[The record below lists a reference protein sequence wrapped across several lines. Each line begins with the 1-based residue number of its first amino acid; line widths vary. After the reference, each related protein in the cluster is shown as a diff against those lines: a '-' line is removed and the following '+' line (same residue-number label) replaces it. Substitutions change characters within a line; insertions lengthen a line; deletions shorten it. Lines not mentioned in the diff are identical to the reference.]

1 MLAAIFSRHFSCKVV
16 LLDLAAIAQKKRPVF
31 TPGGISN
38 RRRMKRLLPGSSRSL
53 YRTLFE
59 VGDTIFRI
67 FFTKNSL
74 MEEEEGFAA

>member
-16 LLDLAAIAQKKRPVF
+16 LLDLAAIAQKNRPVV

-38 RRRMKRLLPGSSRSL
+38 RREMEQLLPGSSRSL

-59 VGDTIFRI
+59 VVDTIYRI
-67 FFTKNSL
+67 FATKNSL

>member
-1 MLAAIFSRHFSCKVV
+1 ME
-16 LLDLAAIAQKKRPVF
+16 Q
-31 TPGGISN
+31 
-38 RRRMKRLLPGSSRSL
+38 LLPGSSRSL

-67 FFTKNSL
+67 FTTKNSL